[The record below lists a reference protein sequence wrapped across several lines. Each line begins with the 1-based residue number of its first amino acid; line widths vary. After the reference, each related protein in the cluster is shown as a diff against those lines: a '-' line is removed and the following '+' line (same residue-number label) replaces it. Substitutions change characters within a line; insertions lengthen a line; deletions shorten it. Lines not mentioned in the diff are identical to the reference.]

1 MLNYFTCA
9 DVTLSDKLL
18 EITYIIIGLLII
30 YCGVKNALD
39 KENPSR
45 IGTCVFWS
53 VLGIVM
59 AFGRWIPALINGSLL
74 LIMCVPVVMRKVQR
88 GKVNMATKEEKE
100 ANFQKIGMKIFIP
113 TLCMG
118 FFSLLCAI
126 NGLGLGLS
134 ALVGMSIGVFVAMI
148 LLIAFNKNNTPKVF
162 LNDFEALLTNVGP
175 VILLPLLLACLG
187 AVFNQAGV
195 GTVIGTL
202 LGKIIPEGNIY
213 IGIIVY
219 AVGMALFTFIMGNA
233 FAAITVMTVG
243 VGAPFVLAY
252 GANPVAIGMLALTCG
267 YCGTLCTPMAASANI
282 FPVSVLE
289 MKNTF
294 GVIKNQIPV
303 AAVMLVVQI
312 IMMFIM
318 K

>member
-1 MLNYFTCA
+1 MLAYFTSA
-9 DVTLSDKLL
+9 DVTLSSKLL
-18 EITYIIIGLLII
+18 EIAYIIIGFLII

-39 KENPSR
+39 KENTSR
-45 IGTCVFWS
+45 VGTCVFWS
-53 VLGIVM
+53 ILGIVM
-59 AFGRWIPALINGSLL
+59 AFGRWIPSFINGILL
-74 LIMCVPVVMRKVQR
+74 LIMCVPVVLRKVKR
-88 GKVNMATKEEKE
+88 GKVNMASKEEKE

-126 NGLGLGLS
+126 NGMGLGLS
-134 ALVGMSIGVFVAMI
+134 ALVGMAIGVFVAVI
-148 LLIAFNKNNTPKVF
+148 LLVAFNKKNTPKVF

-175 VILLPLLLACLG
+175 VILLPPLLACLG
-187 AVFNQAGV
+187 AVFNKAGV
-195 GTVIGTL
+195 GGVIGAL

-303 AAVMLVVQI
+303 AVVMLVVQI